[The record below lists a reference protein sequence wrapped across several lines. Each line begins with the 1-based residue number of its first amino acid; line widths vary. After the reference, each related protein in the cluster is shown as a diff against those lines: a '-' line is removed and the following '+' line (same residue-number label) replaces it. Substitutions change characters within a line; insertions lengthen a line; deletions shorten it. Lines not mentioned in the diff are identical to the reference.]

1 MLTDAER
8 ERLYGGP
15 EAVAAADRRMDAE
28 VATWPPLTAGQKTR
42 LRALLRP
49 VSSEP
54 TPLPRRAGQ
63 RTAPENARAA

>member
-15 EAVAAADRRMDAE
+15 EAVAAADRRIAEAVDA
-28 VATWPPLTAGQKTR
+28 WPPLTQRQKTR

-49 VSSEP
+49 AVDAP
-54 TPLPRRAGQ
+54 VIPHQRR
-63 RTAPENARAA
+63 RTGPENARAA